1 MSVEVEL
8 SSILARYTN
17 NQLVAKVKGS
27 TVGECLDNL
36 VKKFPNLK
44 KFLFNKQGKL
54 SNVFDVY
61 VNGESAYPQELTKPV
76 KNGDKLNI
84 VFIIYGG

>member
-44 KFLFNKQGKL
+44 KFLFNKYGKL
-54 SNVFDVY
+54 SHAFDVY
-61 VNGESAYPQELTKPV
+61 VNGESAYPQELSKPV

-84 VFIIYGG
+84 VFLIHGG